1 MNVGPANLGPANL
14 GPANLGLVNLGAG
27 NLAKPAAVG
36 RGTRPL
42 RGSRTHPVGVRSAPS
57 EPQRGG
63 RAGYSRAG

>member
-1 MNVGPANLGPANL
+1 MNVGPANL

-42 RGSRTHPVGVRSAPS
+42 GGVEHIP
-57 EPQRGG
+57 
-63 RAGYSRAG
+63 